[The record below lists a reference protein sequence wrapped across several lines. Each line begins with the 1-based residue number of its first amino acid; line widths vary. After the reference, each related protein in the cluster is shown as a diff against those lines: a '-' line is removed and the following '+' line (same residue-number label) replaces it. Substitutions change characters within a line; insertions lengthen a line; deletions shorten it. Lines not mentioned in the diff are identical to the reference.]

1 MVRRALSHRR
11 GSNLKLE
18 VDTASTAASTPTY
31 VSIPVIVRTGTARRE
46 SLPLSRHHLMRR
58 SSSVSS
64 RSTASSSSFAGSS
77 GSSSNRG
84 ADLYDGGSVIVDD
97 IDEELEGELTM
108 CFNHTVYGFESNI
121 CFSHS

>member
-31 VSIPVIVRTGTARRE
+31 VSIPVIVRTSTGRRE
-46 SLPLSRHHLMRR
+46 SLPHSRHHLLRR

-64 RSTASSSSFAGSS
+64 RSTMSSGYG
-77 GSSSNRG
+77 GSSSRG
-84 ADLYDGGSVIVDD
+84 TDLYDGGSVIVDD
-97 IDEELEGELTM
+97 IDEELEGEAKEGG
-108 CFNHTVYGFESNI
+108 N
-121 CFSHS
+121 